1 MPTASPALV
10 PRVLRLLALL
20 LGGVA
25 TVAMSQPVEV
35 FSPQGSVKGVRQAS
49 AWFATPMVPFG
60 DPRKLDPF
68 VIDCPGRA
76 ADAGPT

>member
-49 AWFATPMVPFG
+49 ACSRRRWYPSAT
-60 DPRKLDPF
+60 
-68 VIDCPGRA
+68 RA
-76 ADAGPT
+76 SSIRS